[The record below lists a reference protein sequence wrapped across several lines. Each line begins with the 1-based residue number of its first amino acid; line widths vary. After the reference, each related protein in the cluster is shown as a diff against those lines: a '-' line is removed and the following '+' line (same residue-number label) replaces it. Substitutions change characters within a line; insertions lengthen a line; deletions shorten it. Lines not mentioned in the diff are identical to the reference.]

1 MDNKDIANMKA
12 NIIGNQ
18 AKVIADLVERLEAS
32 SKCLQQ
38 CREVMIQQH
47 EVILEFK
54 QLVDEVT
61 GG

>member
-1 MDNKDIANMKA
+1 MDDKDLANMKA
-12 NIIGNQ
+12 NIINNQ
-18 AKVIADLVERLEAS
+18 AQVIADLVERLEAS

-38 CREVMIQQH
+38 CREVMLKQH
-47 EVILEFK
+47 EVIQEFK